1 MTTPN
6 RQNEKCANKCRPDS
20 EKETQGQGPELVEL
34 VNRLKI
40 EIQDLKYS
48 NQKLTTGVETYRLL
62 YEEAPV
68 GYQSLDEDGNILEV
82 NKAWLDTLG
91 YSKEEVI
98 GKRFR
103 DFVDPRRQDK
113 FVECFSAFKSVG
125 EVQDSE
131 LDMLKKDGSGIT
143 LAFSGK
149 VVRES
154 DGRFKRT
161 HCLIQDVTEK
171 KRTEDQLKETQR
183 QQKAILDNIPDI
195 AWIKDKESRF
205 IIVNEA
211 FGKACGLAP
220 EELKG
225 KTDLDVWP
233 PELAEQYRTDDKKVM
248 STGARKLIQELLKEK
263 SGQTKWIETIKT
275 PIYDASG
282 ETVGTTGIARD
293 ITERKEAELRT
304 IEQNRFLTNV
314 MDAIIHP
321 FYVIDA
327 KDHTI
332 LMANSAAKRAFS
344 GSGSKC
350 YELTHNRRKQCDSQ
364 TGHPCPIEEIK
375 KIKTSATVE
384 HIHCDN
390 SGQSRNVEIHAYPIF
405 DRHGNVE
412 KLIEYAID
420 ITERKQA
427 EEERDL
433 LATVVQQTTES
444 TVIIDANFR
453 IRYVNPAFQKK
464 SGYSYQQ
471 LIGADPELWRSEEHD
486 DAFFEDLRKVVSQ
499 GKTWKGRIVAKGK
512 DGNLFQEDVTICPVR
527 NLDGAITHFVG
538 IGHDVTRQV
547 ELENQLMRSQKMEA
561 LGTLAGGIAHDF
573 NNLLTITAGYS
584 ELLLQT
590 KKKTDP
596 EYDDLQKIATASNRG
611 TDLVQ
616 RLMAFSRKSDTKF
629 RPINLSN
636 VIRDVSK
643 LLLSTIPKMIGI
655 KMDLSDHLMTIDG
668 DSGQIEQILMN
679 LALNACAAMPS
690 GGDLLFQTKNVFID
704 EIYAQNHLDLRP
716 GNYVSVIISDTGI
729 GMDKKTLERI
739 FEPFFTTKALGEGT
753 GLGLAM
759 VYGIVKS
766 HGGQITCYSEPHRG
780 TVFKIYFPTV
790 ETEEESDPKSLQ
802 PFPKG
807 GNETILFVDDEAFI
821 RDLGKQILEEVGYS
835 VIIVDDGLQ
844 ALEIYRQSGSQIA
857 LVILDVIM
865 PKMGGKQCLES
876 LLQINPGVKA
886 IMASAY
892 STTTE
897 KNEFVGLGAKG
908 LVDKPFSFRNLL
920 EIVRSVLDG

>member
-6 RQNEKCANKCRPDS
+6 RQNEKCANKCGPES

-34 VNRLKI
+34 VNKLKI

-304 IEQNRFLTNV
+304 IGTCHYFCVRV
-314 MDAIIHP
+314 
-321 FYVIDA
+321 V
-327 KDHTI
+327 
-332 LMANSAAKRAFS
+332 
-344 GSGSKC
+344 
-350 YELTHNRRKQCDSQ
+350 RR
-364 TGHPCPIEEIK
+364 
-375 KIKTSATVE
+375 
-384 HIHCDN
+384 
-390 SGQSRNVEIHAYPIF
+390 
-405 DRHGNVE
+405 
-412 KLIEYAID
+412 
-420 ITERKQA
+420 
-427 EEERDL
+427 
-433 LATVVQQTTES
+433 
-444 TVIIDANFR
+444 
-453 IRYVNPAFQKK
+453 
-464 SGYSYQQ
+464 
-471 LIGADPELWRSEEHD
+471 
-486 DAFFEDLRKVVSQ
+486 
-499 GKTWKGRIVAKGK
+499 
-512 DGNLFQEDVTICPVR
+512 
-527 NLDGAITHFVG
+527 
-538 IGHDVTRQV
+538 
-547 ELENQLMRSQKMEA
+547 
-561 LGTLAGGIAHDF
+561 
-573 NNLLTITAGYS
+573 
-584 ELLLQT
+584 
-590 KKKTDP
+590 
-596 EYDDLQKIATASNRG
+596 
-611 TDLVQ
+611 
-616 RLMAFSRKSDTKF
+616 
-629 RPINLSN
+629 
-636 VIRDVSK
+636 
-643 LLLSTIPKMIGI
+643 LLS
-655 KMDLSDHLMTIDG
+655 
-668 DSGQIEQILMN
+668 
-679 LALNACAAMPS
+679 
-690 GGDLLFQTKNVFID
+690 
-704 EIYAQNHLDLRP
+704 
-716 GNYVSVIISDTGI
+716 
-729 GMDKKTLERI
+729 
-739 FEPFFTTKALGEGT
+739 
-753 GLGLAM
+753 
-759 VYGIVKS
+759 
-766 HGGQITCYSEPHRG
+766 
-780 TVFKIYFPTV
+780 
-790 ETEEESDPKSLQ
+790 
-802 PFPKG
+802 
-807 GNETILFVDDEAFI
+807 
-821 RDLGKQILEEVGYS
+821 
-835 VIIVDDGLQ
+835 
-844 ALEIYRQSGSQIA
+844 
-857 LVILDVIM
+857 
-865 PKMGGKQCLES
+865 
-876 LLQINPGVKA
+876 
-886 IMASAY
+886 
-892 STTTE
+892 
-897 KNEFVGLGAKG
+897 
-908 LVDKPFSFRNLL
+908 
-920 EIVRSVLDG
+920 